1 MTTATAATD
10 EIRRAQHGART
21 QRKAV
26 EAEHQIDRSLPRVAG
41 AESSVAA
48 TRFDEFVFLAVVGGA
63 QVAWLVAA
71 AYALTRLV

>member
-10 EIRRAQHGART
+10 EIRRPQHGART

-26 EAEHQIDRSLPRVAG
+26 EAEHQIDRSTSRVAG
-41 AESSVAA
+41 AASSVAA
-48 TRFDEFVFLAVVGGA
+48 TRLDEFVFLAVVGA
-63 QVAWLVAA
+63 VQVAWLAAA